1 MRDVKEVVGIL
12 MRVLDGAEITEAE
25 VLDLEFEADDELQ
38 EVLNETFVKLLEFV
52 NDYSLR
58 GADRE
63 LDQKYRAALQSVLNK
78 IVALCEKT
86 PSRLRP
92 PAR

>member
-12 MRVLDGAEITEAE
+12 MRVLGGSEITEAE

-63 LDQKYRAALQSVLNK
+63 LDQKYRAALQDVLNK
-78 IVALCEKT
+78 IVALCDAG
-86 PSRLRP
+86 PSS
-92 PAR
+92 ARTRAS

>member
-12 MRVLDGAEITEAE
+12 MRVLGGAEITEVE

-52 NDYSLR
+52 NDSSLR

-63 LDQKYRAALQSVLNK
+63 LDQKYRAALQDVLNK
-78 IVALCEKT
+78 IVALSDAG
-86 PSRLRP
+86 PSS
-92 PAR
+92 ARTRAS